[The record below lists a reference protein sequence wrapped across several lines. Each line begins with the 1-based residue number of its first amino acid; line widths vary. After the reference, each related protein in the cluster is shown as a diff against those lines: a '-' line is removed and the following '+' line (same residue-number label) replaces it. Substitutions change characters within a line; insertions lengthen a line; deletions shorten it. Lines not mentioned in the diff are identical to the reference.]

1 MDRWKTAKAE
11 FLLIM
16 NTEYKYLRFINLSRF
31 FRWDVKAYAF
41 QHKEFNNAVLLQDIL
56 TPYDVPI
63 SKVEMIENEWPI
75 ISKINFSGKLFLRK
89 IEETKS
95 FKGSVHKVDGDTLI
109 YSKINVRHGCV
120 YYHSNG
126 AIPFGVSSEYPA
138 YKIDKKRVNGE
149 FLVLLL
155 QSQYFKDAL
164 SARTSGISK
173 ARVKPSVFLTVEI
186 PLPSI
191 EEQNKIVA
199 AYKKSISLAKKYDE
213 KAEQDIKGI
222 NKYLFDI
229 LGITQIEIEKT
240 EQKKIYL
247 EFYNYSDISQWGVD
261 FIRKANIGYKSS
273 LYNYCRVVDVCK
285 ISSGGTPSRGRKE
298 YYNGNILWVKTGEL
312 KNDVINDTEEKI
324 TQLGLDNSSAKLYP
338 AGSLIIA
345 MYGATIG
352 QTAKLGVEA
361 TTNQAC
367 AVLYNIDNTTINTDY
382 LWLYLQSQTEKLK
395 SMAYGGA
402 QPNINAGIVANY
414 LIPLPPMEVQNEI
427 VAHVFELKKQ
437 IKSLRVFAAT
447 TRAKTIQQF
456 EQTIF
461 E

>member
-1 MDRWKTAKAE
+1 MTISKTH
-11 FLLIM
+11 
-16 NTEYKYLRFINLSRF
+16 KYLQLINFSRC

-41 QHKEFNNAVLLQDIL
+41 QHREFDNAVLLQDIL
-56 TPYDVPI
+56 TPYDVPL
-63 SKVEMIENEWPI
+63 SKAEMVENGWSI

-89 IEETKS
+89 SEETEL

-120 YYHSNG
+120 YYHPNG
-126 AIPFGVSSEYPA
+126 ATPFGVSSEYPA

-186 PLPSI
+186 PLPSL
-191 EEQNKIVA
+191 EEQNKIVV
-199 AYKKSISLAKKYDE
+199 AYNNSFDL
-213 KAEQDIKGI
+213 AEQYEEQAKQEYKGI
-222 NKYLFDI
+222 DIYLSNR
-229 LGITQIEIEKT
+229 LGVPQIEIEKT
-240 EQKKIYL
+240 EQKKTYL
-247 EFYNYSDISQWGVD
+247 EFYNYADIGQWGVD
-261 FIRKANIGYKSS
+261 FIRKSNIGYKSS
-273 LYNYCRVVDVCK
+273 LYNYCRVADICK

-312 KNDVINDTEEKI
+312 KNDVIYDTEEKI

-361 TTNQAC
+361 ATNQAC
-367 AVLYNIDNTTINTDY
+367 AVLFDINNTTINTDY

-427 VAHVFELKKQ
+427 VAHISELKEQ
-437 IKSLRVFAAT
+437 IKSLHILAAAT
-447 TRAKTIQQF
+447 RNEAVHQF

>member
-1 MDRWKTAKAE
+1 MTISKTH
-11 FLLIM
+11 
-16 NTEYKYLRFINLSRF
+16 KYLQLINFSRC

-41 QHKEFNNAVLLQDIL
+41 QHREFDNAVLLQDIL
-56 TPYDVPI
+56 TPYDVPL
-63 SKVEMIENEWPI
+63 SKAEMVENGWSI

-89 IEETKS
+89 SEETEL

-120 YYHSNG
+120 YYHPNG
-126 AIPFGVSSEYPA
+126 ATPFGVSSEYPA

-186 PLPSI
+186 PLPSL
-191 EEQNKIVA
+191 EEQNKIVV
-199 AYKKSISLAKKYDE
+199 AYNNSFDL
-213 KAEQDIKGI
+213 AEQYEEQAKQEYKGI
-222 NKYLFDI
+222 DIYLSNR
-229 LGITQIEIEKT
+229 LGVPQIEMEKT
-240 EQKKIYL
+240 EQKKTYL
-247 EFYNYSDISQWGVD
+247 EFYNYADLGQWGVD
-261 FIRKANIGYKSS
+261 FIRKSNIGYKSS
-273 LYNYCRVVDVCK
+273 LYNYCRVADICK

-312 KNDVINDTEEKI
+312 KNDVIYDTEEKI

-361 TTNQAC
+361 ATNQAC
-367 AVLYNIDNTTINTDY
+367 AVLFDINNTTINTDY

-427 VAHVFELKKQ
+427 VAHISELKEQ
-437 IKSLRVFAAT
+437 IKSLHILAAAT
-447 TRAKTIQQF
+447 RNEAVHQF